1 MSDDEGPKYG
11 KPIRVVGRPSKYDPK
26 FCDDVLRMGA
36 EGYSIVEMAAEIGV
50 AKSTLKD
57 EWPAAHEEFSVAFAR
72 ARELSQSWWE
82 RQGRLGLYADKF
94 QPALYSRSMAARFP
108 EDWRESKEQRL
119 TGPDGGPVQTEEVEK
134 KKVKIS
140 SIMKRKKPDAD

>member
-1 MSDDEGPKYG
+1 MSEEEGPKYG

-134 KKVKIS
+134 KKAKIS
-140 SIMKRKKPDAD
+140 SILKRKKPDAD